1 MVQNVFE
8 THARLR
14 GEIPIIFNQQRAY
27 TPGRTTFM
35 TGNWHP
41 NIELLYF
48 LSGSGYVL
56 SNGAEHAVR
65 QGDLIIVNSNEL
77 HCLRSEHG
85 MDYNVMIIDSAFLKA
100 NGFPVETIQFTSL
113 TRDETAISLYRTV
126 GEEFEGNFPYRT
138 IAIRAAVLKLVVYLA
153 RFAVTG
159 AKRPAGEH
167 VKHVIGYIRANFAG
181 EVTLEKVAAD
191 VGLDKSYLA
200 REFKKATGMTVIS
213 YLNLIRCENARK
225 LLIQGNCTVRE
236 AALRSGFEN
245 GSYFARTFRS
255 IMGCLPSE
263 IMKPTQE
270 D

>member
-1 MVQNVFE
+1 MEHNVFE
-8 THARLR
+8 IHECLR

-35 TGNWHP
+35 AGNWHP

-48 LSGSGYVL
+48 LSGEGQVFC
-56 SNGAEHAVR
+56 NGSDHAVR

-77 HCLRSEHG
+77 HDLRSEHG
-85 MDYNVMIIDSAFLKA
+85 MEYHVMIIDSAFLKA
-100 NGFPVETIQFTSL
+100 NGFSVENIQFTSL
-113 TRDETAISLYRTV
+113 IRSETVTHLFHAVS
-126 GEEFEGNFPYRT
+126 EEFEGNAPYRST
-138 IAIRAAVLKLVVYLA
+138 AIRAAVLELVVYLA
-153 RFAVTG
+153 RFAVTD
-159 AKRPAGEH
+159 AKRPSGEH

-181 EVTLEKVAAD
+181 EVTLEKAAAD

-225 LLIQGNCTVRE
+225 LLSQNNCTVHE

-245 GSYFARTFRS
+245 GSYFARTFRR
-255 IMGCLPSE
+255 IVGCLPSE
-263 IMKPTQE
+263 FVNCKE
-270 D
+270 N